1 MLLKGNIGNIFFN
14 SESLF
19 YSFLIENDYVFIQG
33 LNNNIFSKS
42 RTALCHSP
50 QEQMKCI
57 ASLSIVL
64 SPLLQKM
71 LALSF
76 HEILS
81 VLDADQ

>member
-19 YSFLIENDYVFIQG
+19 YSFLIENDHVFIQG

-50 QEQMKCI
+50 LHCQPFYSTFSFITKDVG
-57 ASLSIVL
+57 LK
-64 SPLLQKM
+64 LL
-71 LALSF
+71 
-76 HEILS
+76 
-81 VLDADQ
+81 

>member
-1 MLLKGNIGNIFFN
+1 MLLKRNIDNIFFN

-19 YSFLIENDYVFIQG
+19 YSFLIENDHVFIQG
-33 LNNNIFSKS
+33 LNIFSKS
-42 RTALCHSP
+42 RTALCHSL

-76 HEILS
+76 YEILS
-81 VLDADQ
+81 VLGADQ